1 MPAIRFSDLVIMSA
15 GEIAQIPVT
24 HELTPDAIEE
34 LVAES
39 DLQNL
44 TSAMALPSLKLDEIA
59 IAIPVHFH
67 LSPRSGNSMST
78 ARLMTT
84 LPSPLVPKSVNALSH
99 FRVTLKLNPLD

>member
-24 HELTPDAIEE
+24 HELAPDKIQE
-34 LVAES
+34 LVTEAN
-39 DLQNL
+39 LQNL
-44 TSAMALPSLKLDEIA
+44 ASEMALPSLKLDEIA

>member
-1 MPAIRFSDLVIMSA
+1 MPAIHFSDLVVMSA
-15 GEIAQIPVT
+15 GEISQIPVT
-24 HELTPDAIEE
+24 HELPTETIAQ
-34 LVAES
+34 LVSES
-39 DLQNL
+39 NLQNL
-44 TSAMALPSLKLDEIA
+44 ASEMALPSLKLDEIA

-78 ARLMTT
+78 ARLMAT